1 MRNIDVFIRV
11 PFPTNSTPNM
21 VTTSHSFS
29 KVIQF
34 STSVPG
40 SCIKIEA
47 SYLNHD
53 GNIKITQGATVLAN
67 TMKTELR

>member
-1 MRNIDVFIRV
+1 MSSFASPSPQILH
-11 PFPTNSTPNM
+11 PTRSQPHIPSAT
-21 VTTSHSFS
+21 
-29 KVIQF
+29 VIQF